1 MSQDAV
7 FAATAGLKKPLKH
20 LMLGIALKS
29 LTCSRKVIKI
39 MIRLGHC
46 ASYHTIEELET
57 KARFKSTKQNLLTPL
72 GMKLN
77 SRCGT
82 GVVWDK
88 FDRFL
93 ETITIRETLHDRV
106 GVTNQP
112 ITEEELTDQEPGDDE
127 NLSSE

>member
-1 MSQDAV
+1 MNEDAV

-29 LTCSRKVIKI
+29 LTDSRKVIKI

-46 ASYHTIEELET
+46 VSYHTIEEFET
-57 KARFKSTKQNLLTPL
+57 KATFESTKQNLLTPL

-82 GVVWDK
+82 GVVWDILTGSL
-88 FDRFL
+88 RQLQL
-93 ETITIRETLHDRV
+93 EKHYLIQLV
-106 GVTNQP
+106 LLTNLLQK
-112 ITEEELTDQEPGDDE
+112 E
-127 NLSSE
+127 N